1 MKTNENR
8 LQWKPS
14 LSRSVAIT
22 AEQWVFRQHRDIVF
36 LFPNKKKLFSPRI
49 FKNYFCFYKD
59 QDDEYYQINKNK
71 KRLFFIRNFFWLRY
85 SLKLSS
91 WFQEECLLSSWKK
104 NSWLKNVTIL
114 GTVSVQFRNECH
126 GQRFILFPSSLCTFS
141 HRLTNKCHKE
151 GSKHFAEMPTWISG
165 HTVFTIS
172 CRDIS
177 LSFMISTKT
186 TCIWLLNPL
195 RFIFFSYMDFN
206 FFFMID
212 SLNEACREY
221 S

>member
-1 MKTNENR
+1 METLTVQICCNNSR
-8 LQWKPS
+8 AMS
-14 LSRSVAIT
+14 LSPTSGYCFFFISK
-22 AEQWVFRQHRDIVF
+22 Q
-36 LFPNKKKLFSPRI
+36 KKTFCPRI
-49 FKNYFCFYKD
+49 FKKYFCFYKD

-71 KRLFFIRNFFWLRY
+71 TRHFFIRNFFWLRY

-91 WFQEECLLSSWKK
+91 WFQEECLFSSWKK

-114 GTVSVQFRNECH
+114 GTVSVQFRYECH

-177 LSFMISTKT
+177 RSFSVMISTKT

-195 RFIFFSYMDFN
+195 RFFFFSYMDFK

>member
-1 MKTNENR
+1 M
-8 LQWKPS
+8 
-14 LSRSVAIT
+14 
-22 AEQWVFRQHRDIVF
+22 FIVQ
-36 LFPNKKKLFSPRI
+36 LKKK
-49 FKNYFCFYKD
+49 NC
-59 QDDEYYQINKNK
+59 
-71 KRLFFIRNFFWLRY
+71 
-85 SLKLSS
+85 
-91 WFQEECLLSSWKK
+91 
-104 NSWLKNVTIL
+104 WLKNVTIL

-195 RFIFFSYMDFN
+195 RFIFFRTWILN
-206 FFFMID
+206 FFYDRFFKWSMQRIWLGKIFYIFTSNRRLWKCCIFFD
-212 SLNEACREY
+212 CSI
-221 S
+221 

>member
-1 MKTNENR
+1 MINIIKSTKIKQGFFSFVIFFLVEILIKN
-8 LQWKPS
+8 W
-14 LSRSVAIT
+14 VAGFRKNVYCP
-22 AEQWVFRQHRDIVF
+22 AE
-36 LFPNKKKLFSPRI
+36 
-49 FKNYFCFYKD
+49 
-59 QDDEYYQINKNK
+59 
-71 KRLFFIRNFFWLRY
+71 
-85 SLKLSS
+85 
-91 WFQEECLLSSWKK
+91 KK

-114 GTVSVQFRNECH
+114 GTVSVQFRYECH

-195 RFIFFSYMDFN
+195 RFFFFSYMDFK
-206 FFFMID
+206 FFFYDRFFKWSMQRI
-212 SLNEACREY
+212 
-221 S
+221 

>member
-1 MKTNENR
+1 MNIIKSTKIK
-8 LQWKPS
+8 QG
-14 LSRSVAIT
+14 
-22 AEQWVFRQHRDIVF
+22 F
-36 LFPNKKKLFSPRI
+36 FSFVI
-49 FKNYFCFYKD
+49 
-59 QDDEYYQINKNK
+59 
-71 KRLFFIRNFFWLRY
+71 FFWLRY

-195 RFIFFSYMDFN
+195 RFIFFSYMDFK
-206 FFFMID
+206 FFFYDRFFKWSMQRI
-212 SLNEACREY
+212 
-221 S
+221 

>member
-36 LFPNKKKLFSPRI
+36 LFPNKKKTFCPRI
-49 FKNYFCFYKD
+49 FKKYFCFYKD

-114 GTVSVQFRNECH
+114 GTVSVQFRYECH

-165 HTVFTIS
+165 HTVFTMS

-195 RFIFFSYMDFN
+195 RFIFFRTWISN
-206 FFFMID
+206 FF
-212 SLNEACREY
+212 LW
-221 S
+221 

>member
-1 MKTNENR
+1 METLTVQICCNNSR
-8 LQWKPS
+8 AMS
-14 LSRSVAIT
+14 LSPTSGYCFFISK
-22 AEQWVFRQHRDIVF
+22 Q
-36 LFPNKKKLFSPRI
+36 KKTFCPRI
-49 FKNYFCFYKD
+49 FKKYFCFYKD
-59 QDDEYYQINKNK
+59 QDDQYYQINKNK
-71 KRLFFIRNFFWLRY
+71 TRLFFICNFFFWLRY

-114 GTVSVQFRNECH
+114 GTVSVQFRYECH

-195 RFIFFSYMDFN
+195 RFFFFSYMDFK

>member
-1 MKTNENR
+1 MNIIKSTKIK
-8 LQWKPS
+8 QG
-14 LSRSVAIT
+14 
-22 AEQWVFRQHRDIVF
+22 F
-36 LFPNKKKLFSPRI
+36 FSFVI
-49 FKNYFCFYKD
+49 
-59 QDDEYYQINKNK
+59 
-71 KRLFFIRNFFWLRY
+71 FFWLRY

-114 GTVSVQFRNECH
+114 GTVSVQFRYECH

-177 LSFMISTKT
+177 RSFSVMISTKT

-195 RFIFFSYMDFN
+195 RFIFFRTWILN
-206 FFFMID
+206 FFYYRFFKWSMQRI
-212 SLNEACREY
+212 
-221 S
+221 

>member
-1 MKTNENR
+1 M
-8 LQWKPS
+8 S
-14 LSRSVAIT
+14 LSPTSGYCFFISK
-22 AEQWVFRQHRDIVF
+22 Q
-36 LFPNKKKLFSPRI
+36 KKTFCPRI
-49 FKNYFCFYKD
+49 FKKYFCFYKD

-114 GTVSVQFRNECH
+114 GTVSVQFRYECH

-165 HTVFTIS
+165 HTVFTMS

-177 LSFMISTKT
+177 RSFMISSKT

-195 RFIFFSYMDFN
+195 RFIFFRTWISN
-206 FFFMID
+206 FF
-212 SLNEACREY
+212 LW
-221 S
+221 

>member
-1 MKTNENR
+1 M
-8 LQWKPS
+8 S
-14 LSRSVAIT
+14 LSPTSGYCFFISK
-22 AEQWVFRQHRDIVF
+22 Q
-36 LFPNKKKLFSPRI
+36 KKTFCPRI
-49 FKNYFCFYKD
+49 FKKYFCFYKD

-71 KRLFFIRNFFWLRY
+71 TRLFFIRNFFFWLRY

-141 HRLTNKCHKE
+141 HRLTNKFHKE

-177 LSFMISTKT
+177 RSFSVMISTKT

-195 RFIFFSYMDFN
+195 RFFFFRTWISN
-206 FFFMID
+206 FF
-212 SLNEACREY
+212 LW
-221 S
+221 